1 MDQRLKRLLIY
12 YAVSAFCATAL
23 ISGAIISDRYITSL
37 SNTLNQFQTLKINS
51 VKMKT
56 ATKDMDKLSV
66 NVGSLIPPHYQTE
79 EMEGAILTTVDAIKT
94 RIKGADINLSNLEKK
109 ENEVSLPIIIT
120 GAMGEYASFINDI
133 GYLQSLASPFMFIS
147 SISISKSPDE
157 KKSAVLFEIKGTLKM
172 RSFGTGGKA

>member
-12 YAVSAFCATAL
+12 YAASAFCATAI
-23 ISGAIISDRYITSL
+23 ISGAIISDSYITSL

-66 NVGSLIPPHYQTE
+66 NIGSLIPPNYHAE

-94 RIKGADINLSNLEKK
+94 RMKGADINLANLEKK
-109 ENEVSLPIIIT
+109 ENEVALPIFIT
-120 GAMGEYASFINDI
+120 GAMGEYALFINDVE
-133 GYLQSLASPFMFIS
+133 YLQSLASPFMFIS
-147 SISISKSPDE
+147 SISISKSSDE
-157 KKSAVLFEIKGTLKM
+157 KKSSVIFEIKGTLKI

>member
-1 MDQRLKRLLIY
+1 MDQRLKRLLTY

-23 ISGAIISDRYITSL
+23 ISGAILSDRYIASL
-37 SNTLNQFQTLKINS
+37 SNTVNQFQTLKINS

-56 ATKDMDKLSV
+56 ATKDIDGISAK
-66 NVGSLIPPHYQTE
+66 VGSLIPPNYQTE
-79 EMEGAILTTVDAIKT
+79 EMEGAILATVDAIKT
-94 RIKGADINLSNLEKK
+94 RIKGANITLANLEKK
-109 ENEVSLPIIIT
+109 EAEVTLPVVIT

-133 GYLQSLASPFMFIS
+133 GYLQSLSSPFMFIS

-157 KKSAVLFEIKGTLKM
+157 KKSAVIFEIKGTLLM

>member
-56 ATKDMDKLSV
+56 AT
-66 NVGSLIPPHYQTE
+66 E

-94 RIKGADINLSNLEKK
+94 RMKGADINLANLEKK

-157 KKSAVLFEIKGTLKM
+157 KKSAVIFEIKGTLKM